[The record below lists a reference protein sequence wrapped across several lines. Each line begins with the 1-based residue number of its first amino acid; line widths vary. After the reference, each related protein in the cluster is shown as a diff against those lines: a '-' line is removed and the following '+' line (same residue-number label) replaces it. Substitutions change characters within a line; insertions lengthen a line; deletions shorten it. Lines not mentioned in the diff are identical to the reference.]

1 MIWFNPPFNA
11 NVNTNFGK
19 LLKRLI
25 DKPFPR
31 HHKFQKLSNRNNVE
45 LSYSCM
51 PNMKSVIQEHN
62 SKIMEDPKPTYNKTC
77 SCRQKSDFLLN
88 QNCLSEC
95 SVYNAAVNRSTTKNY
110 HETCEKCLKEIC
122 NNHTGSF
129 RNKSR
134 EKSTVVS
141 NYIWELKVNYEN
153 YTMDCLISMKALPY
167 ICGMRK
173 CDLCLCE

>member
-11 NVNTNFGK
+11 NVNTNFRK

-88 QNCLSEC
+88 QNCLS
-95 SVYNAAVNRSTTKNY
+95 
-110 HETCEKCLKEIC
+110 
-122 NNHTGSF
+122 
-129 RNKSR
+129 
-134 EKSTVVS
+134 
-141 NYIWELKVNYEN
+141 
-153 YTMDCLISMKALPY
+153 
-167 ICGMRK
+167 
-173 CDLCLCE
+173 

>member
-1 MIWFNPPFNA
+1 MIWFNPHFNA

-62 SKIMEDPKPTYNKTC
+62 SKIM
-77 SCRQKSDFLLN
+77 RIRN
-88 QNCLSEC
+88 QP
-95 SVYNAAVNRSTTKNY
+95 TTKLVVVDKNQ
-110 HETCEKCLKEIC
+110 I
-122 NNHTGSF
+122 SF
-129 RNKSR
+129 
-134 EKSTVVS
+134 
-141 NYIWELKVNYEN
+141 
-153 YTMDCLISMKALPY
+153 
-167 ICGMRK
+167 
-173 CDLCLCE
+173 